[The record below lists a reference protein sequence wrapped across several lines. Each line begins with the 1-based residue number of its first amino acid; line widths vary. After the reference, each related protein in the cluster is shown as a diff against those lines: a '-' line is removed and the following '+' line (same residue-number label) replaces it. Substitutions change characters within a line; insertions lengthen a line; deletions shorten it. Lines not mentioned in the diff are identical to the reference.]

1 MKLTANGF
9 KILKVDLFDG
19 RLSQAV
25 VDALNFLVGKCE
37 AASFT
42 YPETAYALAT
52 TYHETDRTMEPNKEK
67 GSIAYLTSKKY
78 YPYIGYGYVQITWRD
93 NYLRVGKL
101 IGKDLVSKPRLAL
114 NPDIAASIMT
124 GGMLN
129 GWFTGLGFRR
139 KCPVT
144 RYDRAAY
151 IRARKIINGTDRA
164 VAIADYAM
172 IFEKALRSN

>member
-9 KILKVDLFDG
+9 KILRTELFYG
-19 RLSQAV
+19 KLSQAV
-25 VDALNFLVGKCE
+25 VDALNYLVGKCE
-37 AASFT
+37 DAGFT

-52 TYHETDRTMEPNKEK
+52 TYHETAHTMEPIKER
-67 GSIAYLTSKKY
+67 GSVAYLKSKKY

-101 IGKDLVSKPRLAL
+101 IGKDLVSNPSLAL
-114 NPDIAASIMT
+114 DPDIAASIMT

-129 GWFTGLGFRR
+129 GWFTGLGFRKGR
-139 KCPVT
+139 PVT
-144 RYDRAAY
+144 RYDRNAY
-151 IRARKIINGTDRA
+151 IRARKIINGSDRA
-164 VAIADYAM
+164 EAIADYAM